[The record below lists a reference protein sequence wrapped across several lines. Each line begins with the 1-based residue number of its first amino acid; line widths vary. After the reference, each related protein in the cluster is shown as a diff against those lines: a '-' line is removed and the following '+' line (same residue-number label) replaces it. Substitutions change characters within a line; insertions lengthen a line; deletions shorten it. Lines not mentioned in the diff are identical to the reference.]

1 MNRLWRA
8 AFIVYAPALLLGT
21 LWPNM
26 EIRGPVERTDLWI
39 HAPAFGLWG
48 LLLYAS
54 QLLGARSEWRNVALS
69 GIISLAWAGIDEWA
83 QRFCNRVSAAD
94 DFAAN
99 ALGVWVAMA
108 ISAAWCARLRN
119 ASDDAA

>member
-1 MNRLWRA
+1 MIWRW
-8 AFIVYAPALLLGT
+8 AFVVYALALLVGT

-26 EIRGPVERTDLWI
+26 EIRGPVPRTDLWI

-54 QLLGARSEWRNVALS
+54 EFIAPRCEWRNVALS
-69 GIISLAWAGIDEWA
+69 GLVSLAWAGIDEWG

-99 ALGVWVAMA
+99 ALGVWIAMA
-108 ISAAWCARLRN
+108 ITAAWCARLRSR
-119 ASDDAA
+119 AGQAA